1 MITYITISAKHP
13 HNSTITVKHITTTVY
28 TYTNSQKTN
37 SPQIICL
44 YVFVCPPLFFKPSY
58 HVLWML
64 KTKTKQKTSKFYI
77 STWHDM
83 MWYDMMWHD
92 TAWHD
97 RAPAGWSCAAA
108 PCWGRCYS
116 AERKPAIGRARTPS
130 PAEVAAAVPQP
141 PGRPRSGASGAAW
154 WWPAPQGGKMQRT
167 QRHWLLGN
175 KQVSNLVFYAQST
188 ITVISGWLL
197 LGRGAGESNS
207 SSQWATFKGGG
218 KTSQKN
224 THKKSLKEG
233 RKHHKKTQKRGEDLT
248 EKVSLGKVGV
258 GN

>member
-83 MWYDMMWHD
+83 MWYDMMWRDMTRHD
-92 TAWHD
+92 MTGHLQDDLVLQHPAEGGVTLQNVSQRSAGRELHHQQKSRLLCHSHQGDHARVLQAPHD
-97 RAPAGWSCAAA
+97 GGLHHRE
-108 PCWGRCYS
+108 GRC
-116 AERKPAIGRARTPS
+116 KGHNVTDC
-130 PAEVAAAVPQP
+130 
-141 PGRPRSGASGAAW
+141 
-154 WWPAPQGGKMQRT
+154 
-167 QRHWLLGN
+167 LG
-175 KQVSNLVFYAQST
+175 VS
-188 ITVISGWLL
+188 
-197 LGRGAGESNS
+197 
-207 SSQWATFKGGG
+207 K
-218 KTSQKN
+218 
-224 THKKSLKEG
+224 
-233 RKHHKKTQKRGEDLT
+233 
-248 EKVSLGKVGV
+248 
-258 GN
+258 